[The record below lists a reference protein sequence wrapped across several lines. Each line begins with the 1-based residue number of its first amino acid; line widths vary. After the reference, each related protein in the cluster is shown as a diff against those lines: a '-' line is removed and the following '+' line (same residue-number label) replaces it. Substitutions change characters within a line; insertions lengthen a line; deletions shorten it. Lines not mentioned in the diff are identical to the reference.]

1 MPDVHVLVLQ
11 QQRFSKKK
19 KKIPTLECRKQ
30 DSLFSYSITFP
41 RFLK

>member
-19 KKIPTLECRKQ
+19 KK
-30 DSLFSYSITFP
+30 FP
-41 RFLK
+41 RLNAANRILCFHTALLSRDS